1 MPKWTQLLNNGKFEF
16 QKFQKI
22 ISFILVSFFIQA
34 NVIQLKRTNLKL
46 YLLQERS
53 VKAPVTISEITDFTK
68 SKTN

>member
-22 ISFILVSFFIQA
+22 ISFILVSFFIPA
-34 NVIQLKRTNLKL
+34 NVIQIKRTNLKL

-53 VKAPVTISEITDFTK
+53 DKAPVTISEITDFTK